1 MNVPT
6 KRDWDELKSS
16 ISQVAHSISLFGVTI
31 ILSIG
36 GLVTLFIVA
45 GYLLTSPET
54 HPEGPFPGGL
64 ISISWGTAKFITD
77 VVVVAVTSL
86 LSSLVFSDI
95 LTDFYMM
102 MKRHREGY
110 LKPFVTK
117 LIIIVPIAI
126 ALLLAYYAVFG
137 SLIFVVIVLVCVF
150 LIMDNIKLRRKKPP
164 INHQPSS
171 EDLEY
176 RRNQYDKIM
185 NYDGA
190 NLFATDFILSIAE
203 SLNPNLT
210 DDEKDDIKRMF
221 YSDNLTLSNLKR
233 ILD

>member
-6 KRDWDELKSS
+6 KRDWDELKLS
-16 ISQVAHSISLFGVTI
+16 ISRAVHTIYIFGGAI
-31 ILSIG
+31 ILVTG
-36 GLVTLFIVA
+36 GFVTALIVA
-45 GYLLTSPET
+45 GYLFSSPEIY
-54 HPEGPFPGGL
+54 HEGPFQGSL
-64 ISISWGTAKFITD
+64 INVSWGTAKFITE
-77 VVVVAVTSL
+77 VVFVVTTSL
-86 LSSLVFSDI
+86 LLSLAFSNI
-95 LTDFYMM
+95 VTDFYMM
-102 MKRHREGY
+102 TKRHREGY

-117 LIIIVPIAI
+117 LIMEVPIAI
-126 ALLLAYYAVFG
+126 VFLSVYYTMFG
-137 SLIFVVIVLVCVF
+137 SLIYVVMVVTCAC
-150 LIMDNIKLRRKKPP
+150 LIMDNIKLRKKKPP
-164 INHQPSS
+164 LNHQPSLD
-171 EDLEY
+171 DLEY
-176 RRNQYDKIM
+176 RRNQYDKII

>member
-6 KRDWDELKSS
+6 KRDWDELKL
-16 ISQVAHSISLFGVTI
+16 SISLIAHTIYVFGGAI
-31 ILSIG
+31 ILVTG
-36 GLVTLFIVA
+36 GFATLLIVA
-45 GYLLTSPET
+45 GYLFSSPEIY
-54 HPEGPFPGGL
+54 HEGPFPDSF
-64 ISISWGTAKFITD
+64 ISVSWGTAKFITE
-77 VVVVAVTSL
+77 VVFTVVTSL
-86 LSSLVFSDI
+86 LLSLAFSNI
-95 LTDFYMM
+95 VTDFYMM
-102 MKRHREGY
+102 TKRHREGY
-110 LKPFVTK
+110 LKPFVIK
-117 LIIIVPIAI
+117 LIIAVPIVI
-126 ALLLAYYAVFG
+126 AFLSAFYTMFG
-137 SLIFVVIVLVCVF
+137 SLVFVVIVLVFAC
-150 LIMDNIKLRRKKPP
+150 IIIDNIKLRNKKPP
-164 INHQPSS
+164 LNHQPSL

-221 YSDNLTLSNLKR
+221 YSDNLTLSSLRR

>member
-16 ISQVAHSISLFGVTI
+16 ISQIAHSISLFGMTI

-36 GLVTLFIVA
+36 GFVTLFIVV
-45 GYLLTSPET
+45 GYLFTSPET

-110 LKPFVTK
+110 LEPFVTK

-126 ALLLAYYAVFG
+126 ALLSAYYIVFG
-137 SLIFVVIVLVCVF
+137 SLIFVVMVLVF
-150 LIMDNIKLRRKKPP
+150 AYLIIDNIKLRKKKPP
-164 INHQPSS
+164 LNHQPS
-171 EDLEY
+171 LEELEF
-176 RRNQYDKIM
+176 RRDQYDKII
-185 NYDGA
+185 NYDGSH
-190 NLFATDFILSIAE
+190 LFATDFISSTAKK
-203 SLNPNLT
+203 LNPDLT
-210 DDEKDDIKRMF
+210 DDEKAYIERM
-221 YSDNLTLSNLKR
+221 YYRNTLSISRLR
-233 ILD
+233 QILD

>member
-6 KRDWDELKSS
+6 KREWDELKLS
-16 ISQVAHSISLFGVTI
+16 ISRIAHTIYVFGGVI
-31 ILSIG
+31 ILVTG
-36 GLVTLFIVA
+36 GFLTLLIVA
-45 GYLLTSPET
+45 GYLFSSPEIY
-54 HPEGPFPGGL
+54 HEGPFPDSF
-64 ISISWGTAKFITD
+64 ISISWDTAKFITE
-77 VVVVAVTSL
+77 VVFTVVTSL
-86 LSSLVFSDI
+86 FLSLAFSDI
-95 LTDFYMM
+95 VTDFYMM
-102 MKRHREGY
+102 TKRHREGY

-117 LIIIVPIAI
+117 LIVEVPIAI
-126 ALLLAYYAVFG
+126 VFLSAFYTGFG
-137 SLIFVVIVLVCVF
+137 SLIFVVMVLVF
-150 LIMDNIKLRRKKPP
+150 AYLIADNIKLRKKKPP
-164 INHQPSS
+164 LNYQPSLD
-171 EDLEY
+171 DLEY

-221 YSDNLTLSNLKR
+221 YSDNLTLSNLRR

>member
-16 ISQVAHSISLFGVTI
+16 ISQVAHSISLFGATI

-36 GLVTLFIVA
+36 GFMTLFIVA

-64 ISISWGTAKFITD
+64 ISISWGAAKFITN

-86 LSSLVFSDI
+86 LSSLAFSDI

-126 ALLLAYYAVFG
+126 ALLSAYYIAFG
-137 SLIFVVIVLVCVF
+137 SLIFVVMVLVCVF
-150 LIMDNIKLRRKKPP
+150 LIIDNIKLRKKKPP

-176 RRNQYDKIM
+176 RRNQYNKIM
-185 NYDGA
+185 NYDGQT
-190 NLFATDFILSIAE
+190 LFATNFILSIAE
-203 SLNPNLT
+203 SLNPDLT
-210 DDEKDDIKRMF
+210 DDEKGCIERMF
-221 YSDNLTLSNLKR
+221 YRNNLSLSNLRR

>member
-16 ISQVAHSISLFGVTI
+16 ISKLVHTILLFGGTI
-31 ILSIG
+31 ILVTG
-36 GLVTLFIVA
+36 GFVTTLIVA
-45 GYLLTSPET
+45 GYLFSSPEIY
-54 HPEGPFPGGL
+54 HEGPFQGSP
-64 ISISWGTAKFITD
+64 INVSWGTAKFITE
-77 VVVVAVTSL
+77 VVFVVVTSL
-86 LSSLVFSDI
+86 LLSSALSNIV
-95 LTDFYMM
+95 TDFYMM
-102 MKRHREGY
+102 SRRHREGY
-110 LKPFVTK
+110 LKPFVIK
-117 LIIIVPIAI
+117 LIIEVPIAI
-126 ALLLAYYAVFG
+126 VFLSVFYTMFG
-137 SLIFVVIVLVCVF
+137 SLIFVVMVVTFSC
-150 LIMDNIKLRRKKPP
+150 LILDNIKLRKKKPP
-164 INHQPSS
+164 LNHQPSLD
-171 EDLEY
+171 DLEY

-221 YSDNLTLSNLKR
+221 YSDNLTLSNLRR